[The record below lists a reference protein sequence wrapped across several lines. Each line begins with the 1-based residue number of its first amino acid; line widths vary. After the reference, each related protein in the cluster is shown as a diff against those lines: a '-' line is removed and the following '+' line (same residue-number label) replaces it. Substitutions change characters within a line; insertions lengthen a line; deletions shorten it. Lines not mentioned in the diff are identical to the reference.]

1 MSNQFPGYLDAIQI
15 GEGGL
20 GNVYRATR
28 ESTGG
33 VVAIKELREV
43 GVGSPVWH
51 RARRELEVLLR
62 LRGHP
67 NVIYV
72 DEIIEGPLGPC
83 LVMEF
88 APGGSLMDRLTT
100 AGPLPAPELVLV
112 GQHVSQALLAAHRL
126 GVVHRDVKPHNL
138 LVGSFGQVKVLSLIH
153 I

>member
-1 MSNQFPGYLDAIQI
+1 MFPGYRDAVQI

-20 GNVYRATR
+20 GKVFRAVR

-33 VVAIKELREV
+33 VVAIKELRDV

-72 DEIIEGPLGPC
+72 EEIIEGPIGPC

-88 APGGSLMDRLTT
+88 APGGTVMDRL
-100 AGPLPAPELVLV
+100 AGGPLCGPELVLV
-112 GQHVSQALLAAHRL
+112 GQQVCDALVSAHEL
-126 GVVHRDVKPHNL
+126 GIVHRDIKPHN
-138 LVGSFGQVKVLSLIH
+138 
-153 I
+153 

>member
-1 MSNQFPGYLDAIQI
+1 MTVVFPGYRDAVQI

-20 GNVYRATR
+20 GSVYRAVR

-33 VVAIKELREV
+33 VVAIKELRDV

-72 DEIIEGPLGPC
+72 EEIIEGPLGPC

-88 APGGSLMDRLTT
+88 APGGSMVYRS
-100 AGPLPAPELVLV
+100 AGGALSGPELVLSGRSV
-112 GQHVSQALLAAHRL
+112 R
-126 GVVHRDVKPHNL
+126 
-138 LVGSFGQVKVLSLIH
+138 
-153 I
+153 